1 MKCYFLL
8 QFQCK
13 KELLVSI
20 TSDGNT
26 QQQQC
31 PHLLPFE
38 EQGWPSH
45 MGILGDSRYNPKAE
59 MKWRDIKDSKSGKR

>member
-1 MKCYFLL
+1 MKFYFLL

-13 KELLVSI
+13 QALLVSV

-31 PHLLPFE
+31 PHFLPFE

-59 MKWRDIKDSKSGKR
+59 IKKRDIKDSKGGKR